1 MSDARLAVACRHEY
15 YGQTESG
22 GAGQQRGHRSVR
34 ACENPLARA
43 TPRRVAAA
51 NKASSSS
58 SRVELRLRHLL
69 RYHVG
74 NKQALIVK
82 AIIFE
87 EMVDQR

>member
-1 MSDARLAVACRHEY
+1 MD
-15 YGQTESG
+15 GQTESG
-22 GAGQQRGHRSVR
+22 GAGHGQQRAHRSVR
-34 ACENPLARA
+34 ACENPLAPA